1 MSIPKEPRQM
11 MINMMYLVLTA
22 LLAMNVSAEI
32 LNAFHVVNEG
42 IVHSNNGVDSK
53 NGLTLSAFSDQLGKD
68 KDKTQK
74 WYDKAMQTKTYVD
87 ALNKQIDEYTDLIV
101 EQSGGWTDKKEV
113 KQTKGWKPE
122 LGELDDD
129 KNLEVSTRLMI
140 EEGKAEKLKKAIEDT
155 KSKLIALI
163 DDPSIKKQFEEQ
175 LPLRIDQPRK
185 NSEGELKTWVEANWH
200 MVPTIACLTLLN
212 KFKNDAKNSEAQ
224 MLDYFFGQIYTK
236 SIKVDQMQ
244 AKVIAPSSYIIGGQE
259 YKADIFVAAY
269 STSIQPQ
276 VIVGGLNSSA
286 VKDANGDFTPTPNNP
301 VAGGSPI
308 EVVAGM
314 GKFSRSASG
323 EGEQKYSG
331 AVMVPNPDGSP
342 MYYPFEASYTTAK
355 ASCIVSSDN
364 LNIIY
369 AGIPNPFS
377 VSVPGFSA
385 DKVNASV
392 TAGSFTP
399 ASGAKGHFNATMPSN
414 LIGKE
419 VSVNVSVNNDGKTMT
434 IGSSKFIVK
443 QIPSPVAM
451 INGKMEGGMHT
462 GELKAS
468 AGIGA
473 LLKDFYFKGVQ
484 FDVISYECVY
494 VAKRQDAKIS
504 PITGARFTGAVAGY
518 IGSCHP
524 GDMFTFRKIKAR
536 GPDGTTRDLNSVSI
550 DVL

>member
-42 IVHSNNGVDSK
+42 IVHSNSGVDSK

-74 WYDKAMQTKTYVD
+74 WYDKAMQLKGYID
-87 ALNKQIDEYTDLIV
+87 ALNKQIDEYSDLIV
-101 EQSGGWTDKKEV
+101 EQSGGWMDKNQV
-113 KQTKGWKPE
+113 KQLKGWKPE
-122 LGELDDD
+122 LGELSDD

-140 EEGKAEKLKKAIEDT
+140 EEGRAEKLKNAIEDT
-155 KSKLIALI
+155 RAKLIALI
-163 DDPSIKKQFEEQ
+163 DDPAIKKQFESQ

-185 NSEGELKTWVEANWH
+185 NSEGETKTWVEANWH

-212 KFKNDAKNSEAQ
+212 KFKNDGKNSEAQ
-224 MLDYFFGQIYTK
+224 LLDYFFGQIYTK

-269 STSIQPQ
+269 STSIKPQ

-286 VKDANGDFTPTPNNP
+286 TKDENGEFIPTPTNP
-301 VAGGSPI
+301 VSGGSDI
-308 EVVAGM
+308 EVVNGM
-314 GKFSRSASG
+314 GKFTRSASG

-342 MYYPFEASYTTAK
+342 MYYPFEAAYTTAK
-355 ASCIVSSDN
+355 ASCIVASDN

-392 TAGSFTP
+392 SAGSFTP
-399 ASGAKGHFNATMPSN
+399 SGAKGHFNANMPSS

-419 VSVNVSVNNDGKTMT
+419 ITVNVTVNNDGKTMS
-434 IGSSKFIVK
+434 IGTSKFVVK
-443 QIPSPVAM
+443 KIPDPKAQ

-473 LLKDFYFKGVQ
+473 VLQDFYFKGVL

-494 VAKRQDAKIS
+494 VAKRQDPKIS
-504 PITGARFTGAVAGY
+504 PMTGAKFNGNVATY
-518 IGSCHP
+518 IQGCHP

>member
-1 MSIPKEPRQM
+1 MSIPKKPRQM

-53 NGLTLSAFSDQLGKD
+53 NSLTLSAFSDQLGKD

-155 KSKLIALI
+155 KSKLVALI

-212 KFKNDAKNSEAQ
+212 KFKNDAKNSESQ
-224 MLDYFFGQIYTK
+224 MLDYFFSQIYTK

-276 VIVGGLNSSA
+276 VIVGGLSSSA

-301 VAGGSPI
+301 VAGGSSI

-355 ASCIVSSDN
+355 ASCIVSSE
-364 LNIIY
+364 
-369 AGIPNPFS
+369 NPLPFLS
-377 VSVPGFSA
+377 
-385 DKVNASV
+385 
-392 TAGSFTP
+392 
-399 ASGAKGHFNATMPSN
+399 
-414 LIGKE
+414 
-419 VSVNVSVNNDGKTMT
+419 
-434 IGSSKFIVK
+434 
-443 QIPSPVAM
+443 
-451 INGKMEGGMHT
+451 
-462 GELKAS
+462 
-468 AGIGA
+468 
-473 LLKDFYFKGVQ
+473 
-484 FDVISYECVY
+484 
-494 VAKRQDAKIS
+494 
-504 PITGARFTGAVAGY
+504 
-518 IGSCHP
+518 
-524 GDMFTFRKIKAR
+524 
-536 GPDGTTRDLNSVSI
+536 
-550 DVL
+550 